1 MQRLSFFLFSPI
13 LIKSEMFVKFFIFQI
28 FTASAFDVE
37 CENHCDSNLEKCLI
51 DCGGNTDCTR
61 LCVRER
67 DRCTVTC
74 NVRLFIL
81 KKIK

>member
-1 MQRLSFFLFSPI
+1 MFLLMF
-13 LIKSEMFVKFFIFQI
+13 SEMSVKFLILQI
-28 FTASAFDVE
+28 LSATAFDVE
-37 CENHCDSNLEKCLI
+37 CENHCDDNLEKCLI

-74 NVRLFIL
+74 NVSF
-81 KKIK
+81 